1 MTSSEGK
8 VPALVSTEWL
18 AEALRTQKTPDGRPL
33 RVLDATYR
41 PGPASA
47 GRDAHDKQHIP
58 GSLHIDLDQLR
69 DKDTTYYYTMP
80 TPEFFAEFVGKTL
93 GIDKD
98 THVVIYENELFY
110 KIMSAPR
117 IWWMFRYFD
126 HGVVSVLDGGLQ
138 QWIAENRAVTDEA
151 TPSPKPATFKVTKT
165 RAEIFKNYDDVLQ
178 NVKEPSFQLMDSR
191 PVDWYDGSMPSA
203 YPGLKLGIMK
213 MALNIPFPN
222 VLLED
227 STKFKS
233 ADDLRALFQSNGIDL
248 SRPLTST
255 CFVGVTACILALGAF
270 VVGKEDVAVF
280 DGSWD
285 EYSQRGPGDSMT
297 IYEEKVKP

>member
-1 MTSSEGK
+1 
-8 VPALVSTEWL
+8 
-18 AEALRTQKTPDGRPL
+18 
-33 RVLDATYR
+33 
-41 PGPASA
+41 
-47 GRDAHDKQHIP
+47 
-58 GSLHIDLDQLR
+58 
-69 DKDTTYYYTMP
+69 MP

-151 TPSPKPATFKVTKT
+151 TPSPKQATFKVTRT

-178 NVKEPSFQLMDSR
+178 NVKEPRFQLMDSR

-203 YPGLKLGIMK
+203 YPGK
-213 MALNIPFPN
+213 
-222 VLLED
+222 
-227 STKFKS
+227 
-233 ADDLRALFQSNGIDL
+233 
-248 SRPLTST
+248 
-255 CFVGVTACILALGAF
+255 CI
-270 VVGKEDVAVF
+270 K
-280 DGSWD
+280 
-285 EYSQRGPGDSMT
+285 
-297 IYEEKVKP
+297 I